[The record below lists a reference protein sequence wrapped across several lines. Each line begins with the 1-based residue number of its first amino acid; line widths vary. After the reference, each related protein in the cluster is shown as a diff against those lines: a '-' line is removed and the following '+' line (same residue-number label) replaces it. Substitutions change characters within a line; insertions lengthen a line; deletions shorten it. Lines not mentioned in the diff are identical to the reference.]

1 MVVGGVRKAEG
12 RRDRPVSW
20 ISLSLSGEPAAGW
33 AAVVQASAVCVPRR
47 RGLHGGATYR
57 VLSNS
62 QCALFFLFPPLS
74 PFSPLSFRLSASL
87 YPLPESVFPFLSHF
101 NACPCP
107 LLVAA
112 VSSVLAPDLSL
123 SPSIAYAP
131 CRSSTWLA
139 TQLSAPLRIHGDF
152 VNAPPSSSRSPSSP
166 ARGIHIHTLVRAP

>member
-1 MVVGGVRKAEG
+1 MVVGAVRKAEG
-12 RRDRPVSW
+12 RGGGEGESRPVSW
-20 ISLSLSGEPAAGW
+20 ISLSLSGEPAAAGW

-74 PFSPLSFRLSASL
+74 PFSPFYPSFVFLPLCTLSSSLSPS
-87 YPLPESVFPFLSHF
+87 LSHF

-112 VSSVLAPDLSL
+112 VSSVLAPGLSL
-123 SPSIAYAP
+123 SLYRV
-131 CRSSTWLA
+131 RSLSLQQLA
-139 TQLSAPLRIHGDF
+139 RDATLRSAPLRIHGDF
-152 VNAPPSSSRSPSSP
+152 VNAPPSSSRS
-166 ARGIHIHTLVRAP
+166 